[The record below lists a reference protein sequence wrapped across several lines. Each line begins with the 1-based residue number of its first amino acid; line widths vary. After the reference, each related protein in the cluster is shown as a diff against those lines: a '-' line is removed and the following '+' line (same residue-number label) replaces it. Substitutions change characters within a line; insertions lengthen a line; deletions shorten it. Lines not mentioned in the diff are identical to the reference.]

1 MKIRKL
7 VLKCAGILCAVF
19 VLPALFNAAS
29 VYAEVREVY
38 DVDSLKKAF
47 ASTGGGEAKMTD
59 NITLTGNTAVRSE
72 LILDL
77 NGHTLNMSNKT
88 LLAYNNLT
96 VIDSSVDKS
105 GKIASTASW
114 VLQIGGSGIIG
125 SFTLKSGTMEGSNYN
140 IRILADNKLV
150 IDGGIVKGN
159 SFVIYDE
166 GEFIMNGGEVNASS
180 GVAVRIN
187 QNSTF
192 TMNDGL
198 MKTGGDSCAVL
209 LGAAGA
215 NFTMNGGKIEATY
228 VNAEGTSG
236 GNAVCAFKDTETT
249 INDGELVAVGN
260 AITGNGSGP
269 ESGSSDGSNAIFN
282 INGGSITSS
291 IGAGIYA
298 PQLNGQT
305 TITGGTIKGR
315 TGIEIRAGELNI
327 SGGTIISEGDYE
339 VAAETNGLT
348 TFGAAISAAQH
359 TSKQEITINVTG
371 GNYTANTPISDAN
384 PLGYGEVEHSK
395 VHINVSGGKFIGE
408 NNDGVYD
415 NIVNGYK
422 KYDKSGFFI
431 VVPED
436 YEEDEDILVP
446 DTGDTTS
453 EKSGAGFDAFTQI
466 ATISTLLLLC
476 LCPVTHRAYQVAH
489 RKSQF

>member
-19 VLPALFNAAS
+19 VLPVLFNAS
-29 VYAEVREVY
+29 N
-38 DVDSLKKAF
+38 AF
-47 ASTGGGEAKMTD
+47 AEAIDVNDMTSFRSVMRNGGEARLIAD
-59 NITLTGNTAVRSE
+59 IDITASIGGTKPLT
-72 LILDL
+72 IDL
-77 NGHTLNMSNKT
+77 NGHTLNMGTYTLVSYSDYVVKDSSANQDGKITGSNT
-88 LLAYNNLT
+88 GGFVIQLGSSTRTGNLT
-96 VIDSSVDKS
+96 IE
-105 GKIASTASW
+105 
-114 VLQIGGSGIIG
+114 
-125 SFTLKSGTMEGSNYN
+125 SGTIDGASYD
-140 IRILADNKLV
+140 IRILAGCKLT
-150 IDGGIVKGN
+150 INGGEVKGK
-159 SFVIYDE
+159 SFVIYNQN
-166 GEFIMNGGEVNASS
+166 EFEMNGGIVDAST
-180 GVAVRIN
+180 GVAVRLN
-187 QNSTF
+187 ANATF

-198 MKTGGDSCAVL
+198 IKTSGDNCAVL

-249 INDGELVAVGN
+249 INDGELVAASN

-327 SGGTIISEGDYE
+327 SGGTIIGEGDYE
-339 VAAETNGLT
+339 VTAETNGLT

-371 GNYTANTPISDAN
+371 GNFTANTPISDAN
-384 PLGYGEVEHSK
+384 PLGYDDTEHSK
-395 VHINVSGGKFIGE
+395 VHINVSGGKFAGE

-422 KYDKSGFFI
+422 KYDKSGYFI

-436 YEEDEDILVP
+436 YEEDDDILVP
-446 DTGDTTS
+446 DTGNTTS

-476 LCPVTHRAYQVAH
+476 LRPVVHKAYRSV
-489 RKSQF
+489 RR